1 MCIIRTK
8 SPWVFEVEDLV
19 TKNNV
24 SEVDVSRL
32 RFYVDKMLKVTDD
45 LFSQVARSR
54 EGLEVKK
61 FLEVRR
67 DKSTARY
74 DVRIK

>member
-8 SPWVFEVEDLV
+8 SPWVFEVEDLA
-19 TKNNV
+19 TKNV